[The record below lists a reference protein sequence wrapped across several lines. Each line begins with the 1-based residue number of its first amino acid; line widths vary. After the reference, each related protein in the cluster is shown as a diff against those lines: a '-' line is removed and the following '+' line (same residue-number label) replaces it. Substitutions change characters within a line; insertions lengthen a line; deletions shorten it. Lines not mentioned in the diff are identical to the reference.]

1 MGGSPIRLNLT
12 RAQPEAMFAP
22 TTADQW
28 TTSRKKSLEEVEK
41 AVSTIIAEVRAH
53 GDSALLEL
61 TRRFDHTDLG
71 DLAIPKDTWK
81 EAYHLV
87 DGRIVGALNKAHDRI
102 LAFHELQKQKDLWLT
117 ELEPG
122 IILGM
127 KTTPLSRIG
136 AYIPGGRASY
146 PSTVL
151 MCTVPARVAG
161 VNRICCCTPPPVS
174 PLTLV
179 AMDIAGV
186 DEAYCVGG
194 AQAIAAMALGTES
207 IKAVEKIVGPGNA
220 YVTAAKM
227 LLRGSVETDFP
238 AGPSEIAII
247 ADNTAEPDFIAA
259 DILAQCEHDPD
270 AGAVLIT
277 DDAVLPGKVAES
289 MAAMLEGSKRKEII
303 SRSLPRAG
311 YIIVRDLREAVT
323 ISDQVA
329 PEHLSVQVKDP
340 LSVLSSIRNAGS
352 VFIGPYTPVSCGDYA
367 SGTNHVLPTAGHAKT
382 FSGLSVA
389 HFVKTSTVQM
399 ISREGLESI
408 GDITEDLASSE
419 GLDCHA
425 RSVRIRREK
434 NKAEIHLN

>member
-1 MGGSPIRLNLT
+1 
-12 RAQPEAMFAP
+12 MFSP

-28 TTSRKKSLEEVEK
+28 TSSRKKSLAEVENT
-41 AVSTIIAEVRAH
+41 VSTIIAEVRAR
-53 GDSALLEL
+53 GDKALHEY
-61 TRRFDHTDLG
+61 TRRFDHTDPA

-81 EAYHLV
+81 EAYNLV
-87 DGRIVGALNKAHDRI
+87 DGRIVDALKRAHARI

-117 ELEPG
+117 EVEPG

-161 VNRICCCTPPPVS
+161 VSRVCCCTPPPVS

-194 AQAIAAMALGTES
+194 AQAVAAMALGTES
-207 IKAVEKIVGPGNA
+207 IMAVEKIVGPGNA

-227 LLRGSVETDFP
+227 LLRGTVETDFP

-247 ADNTAEPDFIAA
+247 ADSTADPEFIAA

-277 DDAVLPGKVAES
+277 SDPCLPKKVADF
-289 MAAMLEGSKRKEII
+289 MAAGIEISARKEII
-303 SRSLPRAG
+303 SRSLPRTG
-311 YIIVRDLREAVT
+311 YILVEDLMEAVT
-323 ISDQVA
+323 VSDQVA
-329 PEHLSVQVKDP
+329 PEHLSMQVKDP
-340 LSVLSSIRNAGS
+340 LSILSSVRNAGS
-352 VFIGPYTPVSCGDYA
+352 IFIGPYTPVSCGDYA
-367 SGTNHVLPTAGHAKT
+367 SGTNHVLPTAGHART
-382 FSGLSVA
+382 FSGLSVT

-399 ISREGLESI
+399 ISREGLEAI
-408 GDITEDLASSE
+408 CDITEDLASSE

-434 NKAEIHLN
+434 RINPV